1 MGSTWVAAGPVYPL
15 IGAKWGGS
23 KPLFSHTQAMAAM
36 HVVCVCHQDGRSKN
50 AAVQK
55 ERLCLL
61 EGISAP
67 EVSQLLGERKRK
79 WLEVV
84 EALCISVSRRLAVS
98 SQAL

>member
-1 MGSTWVAAGPVYPL
+1 
-15 IGAKWGGS
+15 
-23 KPLFSHTQAMAAM
+23 MAAM
-36 HVVCVCHQDGRSKN
+36 HIVCVCHQDGRSKN

-67 EVSQLLGERKRK
+67 EVSQLLGEKRRK

-84 EALCISVSRRLAVS
+84 EALCFSESGHLTVS
-98 SQAL
+98 SQAV